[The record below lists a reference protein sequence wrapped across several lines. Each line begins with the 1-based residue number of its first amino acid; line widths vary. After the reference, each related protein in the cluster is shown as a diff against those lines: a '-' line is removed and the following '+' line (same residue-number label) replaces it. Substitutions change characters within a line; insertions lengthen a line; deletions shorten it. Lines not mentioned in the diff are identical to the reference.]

1 MSRFLYD
8 GGVWKF
14 ENEVM
19 SVSMDDATF
28 QKHLNAY
35 LTSKGIDTR
44 TYLQLLAY
52 VDQVLNQ
59 RIEAAAH
66 LENPEYWRD
75 IDDPYIRIIIYGRW
89 QKQRKS

>member
-1 MSRFLYD
+1 MSRFLYN
-8 GGVWKF
+8 GQVWKL

-59 RIEAAAH
+59 RVEAATY
-66 LENPEYWRD
+66 LKNPEYWRD
-75 IDDPYIRIIIYGRW
+75 IDDPYIRVITYGRW
-89 QKQRKS
+89 QKQGKS